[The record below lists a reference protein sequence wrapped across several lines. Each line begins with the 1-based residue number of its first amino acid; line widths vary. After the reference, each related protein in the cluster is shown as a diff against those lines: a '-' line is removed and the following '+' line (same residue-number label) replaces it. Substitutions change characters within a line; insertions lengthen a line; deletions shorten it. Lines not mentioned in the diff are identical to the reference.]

1 MEDSEIVSLFW
12 ERDEKGLNAAA
23 EKFGSYC
30 MKIAQN
36 ILGSREDSQECFND
50 TLLKAWESI
59 PPHRPENPL
68 AFFGKLTRNIAINM
82 HRKNTAAKRGGGEYG
97 LVWEELSEC
106 VSDSSE
112 KGGVEERAELAD
124 LTGAVNEFLKTLPD
138 TKRKICVLRYSHFEP
153 VADIAVKLGVKESY
167 VLTVISRTRKKL
179 RAFLAEKGFEV

>member
-50 TLLKAWESI
+50 ALLKAWESI
-59 PPHRPENPL
+59 PPHKPENPL

-106 VSDSSE
+106 VSE

-124 LTGAVNEFLKTLPD
+124 LNDAVNEFLKTLPEI
-138 TKRKICVLRYSHFEP
+138 KRKICVLRYSHFEP
-153 VADIAVKLGVKESY
+153 VADIAFELGVKESY
-167 VLTVISRTRKKL
+167 VLTTLSRTRKKL
-179 RAFLAEKGFEV
+179 KAFLTEKGFEV

>member
-12 ERDEKGLNAAA
+12 ERDEKALNAAA

-36 ILGSREDSQECFND
+36 ILGNREDSQECFND
-50 TLLKAWESI
+50 TLLKAWASI
-59 PPHRPENPL
+59 PPHKPENPL

-82 HRKNTAAKRGGGEYG
+82 HRKNIAAKRGGGGYE

-106 VSDSSE
+106 VSE
-112 KGGVEERAELAD
+112 KGGVEEQAELAD
-124 LTGAVNEFLKTLPD
+124 LTAAVNEFLKTLPE

-153 VADIAVKLGVKESY
+153 VADIAFELGVKESY
-167 VLTVISRTRKKL
+167 VLTALSRTRKKL
-179 RAFLAEKGFEV
+179 KAFLTEKGFEV

>member
-1 MEDSEIVSLFW
+1 MEDTEIVSLFW
-12 ERDEKGLNAAA
+12 ERDEKALNAAA

-36 ILGSREDSQECFND
+36 ILGNREDSQECFND

-59 PPHRPENPL
+59 PPHKPENPL

-106 VSDSSE
+106 VSE
-112 KGGVEERAELAD
+112 KGGVEEQAELAD
-124 LTGAVNEFLKTLPD
+124 LTAAVNEFLKTLPD

-153 VADIAVKLGVKESY
+153 VADIAFELGVKESY
-167 VLTVISRTRKKL
+167 VLTALARTRKKL
-179 RAFLAEKGFEV
+179 KAFLTEKGFEV